1 VNFRRIVALL
11 GGLLVL
17 FHVWLLGRQIWE
29 GQLADPGLL
38 LRWMIAAG
46 LVAALVH
53 LARRGQPLLWGRH
66 ATAVWLLAAVLHG
79 PAIAGEVDSH
89 TLAGLPE
96 AVTALVEIAA
106 ASSVLGLGLALLLR
120 RVQRWPRPTLSLAVA
135 PRSVRLDRTP
145 WLSLLAIPRPPP
157 QSSVPAI
164 VFV

>member
-1 VNFRRIVALL
+1 MTLRRVVASL

-53 LARRGQPLLWGRH
+53 LARQGQPLLWGRR
-66 ATAVWLLAAVLHG
+66 ATAIWLLAAVLHG
-79 PAIAGEVDSH
+79 PAIAGELADH
-89 TLAGLPE
+89 TRAGLPE

-106 ASSVLGLGLALLLR
+106 ASIMLGLGLALLQR
-120 RVQRWPRPTLSLAVA
+120 RPSPWQRPARLLVGVA
-135 PRSVRLDRTP
+135 PRSRRLDRRP
-145 WLSLLAIPRPPP
+145 WLSLRAVPRPPP
-157 QSSVPAI
+157 SFPS
-164 VFV
+164 FVAA